1 MLSLGRFEII
11 HSKDSEDDYSNQ
23 PEVGSPDIRRTTEPT
38 FKLNLTSMEAQEKS
52 EEEHQDKCK
61 FFSLQHL

>member
-23 PEVGSPDIRRTTEPT
+23 PEVGSPDVRRTTEPN

-52 EEEHQDKCK
+52 EEEYLDKCK
-61 FFSLQHL
+61 IFTLQCL